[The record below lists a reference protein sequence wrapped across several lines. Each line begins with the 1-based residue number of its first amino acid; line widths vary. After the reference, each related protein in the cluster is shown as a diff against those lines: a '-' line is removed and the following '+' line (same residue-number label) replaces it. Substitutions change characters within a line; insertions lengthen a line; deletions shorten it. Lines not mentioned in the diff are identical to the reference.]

1 MLSIFYYCF
10 LDAALDHF
18 HIISL
23 FLPTL
28 DVNDGFS
35 PMVLEDT
42 AFIKFVFGV
51 CSRISNLMIY
61 PFIHNHNKTPVI
73 TKTPAHSQLFYLTS
87 HLLGRKHK
95 CNHYLNLPYQ
105 NVACNF
111 NLNFLWVKW
120 EMLLFFSATHR
131 LLKKLG
137 DNWVEVPLLSF

>member
-42 AFIKFVFGV
+42 AFASI
-51 CSRISNLMIY
+51 CLWCMQQNIQLDDLSIY

-87 HLLGRKHK
+87 HL
-95 CNHYLNLPYQ
+95 
-105 NVACNF
+105 F
-111 NLNFLWVKW
+111 
-120 EMLLFFSATHR
+120 
-131 LLKKLG
+131 
-137 DNWVEVPLLSF
+137 